1 MNYGPQIKLLGK
13 TGNSI
18 KAFLFDLDGTLVDS
32 ANQIFEAVELTRSQL
47 RFDRAPA
54 KFVHSKV
61 GLPVKELFEDLNL
74 QDLELSKTVEL
85 FRSNLSKIRLSENN
99 LYADVPQMLRFLD
112 EKGFK
117 LGVATNK
124 PTVLAVQ
131 SLSDTGIHDY
141 FDFIIGAEN
150 HPPKPDP
157 TIILKCLE
165 FLLIEPHQATMV
177 GDRIEDI
184 LAAKAAK
191 VIAIGI
197 AQGTHCEDDLVAKGA
212 DSTFMSMSMFYQMLI
227 EGEGIENL

>member
-1 MNYGPQIKLLGK
+1 MNFGPQIKLLGK
-13 TGNSI
+13 TGNRI

-32 ANQIFEAVELTRSQL
+32 ANQIFEAVELTRSEL
-47 RFDRAPA
+47 RFDAAPA
-54 KFVHSKV
+54 KFIHSKI
-61 GLPVKELFEDLNL
+61 GLPAKDLFQDLNL
-74 QDLELSKTVEL
+74 QESELSKAVEL
-85 FRSNLSKIRLSENN
+85 FRSHLSKIRLSESD
-99 LYADVPQMLRFLD
+99 LYVGVPQILRFLH

-131 SLSDTGIHDY
+131 SLLDTGIHDF
-141 FDFIIGAEN
+141 FDFIVGAEN

-177 GDRIEDI
+177 GDRVEDI

-197 AQGTHCEDDLVAKGA
+197 AQGTHDEEDFLTKGA
-212 DSTFMSMSMFYQMLI
+212 DSTFMNMSMFYQMLI
-227 EGEGIENL
+227 EGEVIENI